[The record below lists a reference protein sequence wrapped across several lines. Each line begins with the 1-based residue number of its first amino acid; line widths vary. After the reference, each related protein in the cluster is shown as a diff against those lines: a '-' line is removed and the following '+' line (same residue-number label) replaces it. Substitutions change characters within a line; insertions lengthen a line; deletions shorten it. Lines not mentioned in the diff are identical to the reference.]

1 MMGQCEATPGCPQ
14 EGEGHWRKQGQQEA
28 LGLGWIAAVLVR
40 GCPKS
45 GMGSGPEQQAEKDQR
60 QNPQTS
66 RYQAPGS
73 GRTYLT
79 YCDVAEAAG
88 GPSIEAQ
95 GLRTGGSRG
104 AKG

>member
-1 MMGQCEATPGCPQ
+1 MGQCEATPGCPQ

-28 LGLGWIAAVLVR
+28 LRLGWIAALLVR
-40 GCPKS
+40 GYPKP
-45 GMGSGPEQQAEKDQR
+45 GMGSGPEQRAEKDQR
-60 QNPQTS
+60 QNPQPS

-73 GRTYLT
+73 GRTCLT